1 MLLVSFVSIAQPLEL
16 SKGRKYKI
24 KNQQKK
30 ETIDVYFVS
39 WIIDCSD
46 KNDELLKK
54 RAIVLKYEKKAS
66 NQRNGC

>member
-1 MLLVSFVSIAQPLEL
+1 M
-16 SKGRKYKI
+16 
-24 KNQQKK
+24 
-30 ETIDVYFVS
+30 YFVS

-54 RAIVLKYEKKAS
+54 RAIALKYEKKAS